1 MDRAG
6 LARVSALH
14 NKWARYSPQGALSVQ
29 CQELNALHSQSVD
42 GAGIKIPERLTKPP
56 EATEPFI
63 IDLLEQAARKF
74 ATEFVQ
80 SKTNLASIPSLNAE
94 EGQKLISQLFKS
106 TQHAVT
112 EYELFEL
119 AYRLAQKY
127 QFDVCPYLGQID
139 WSAITAMQKRAI
151 STTLSLSSI
160 DYPYMWNSLIKSDIL
175 TPRDLYSRS
184 LSSPFSIQRLYSSKE
199 NGLTTFF
206 EYLRMATQDYTRKLL
221 VIQVRHLF
229 FALFSD
235 FNVDLFY
242 RQSDDFP
249 SVSL

>member
-1 MDRAG
+1 MRIIPQNNLFDRAG

-14 NKWARYSPQGALSVQ
+14 NKWARYSPLGALSVE

-42 GAGIKIPERLTKPP
+42 GASIKIPDRLTKPP

-74 ATEFVQ
+74 AAEFIQ
-80 SKTNLASIPSLNAE
+80 SKTNLASIPSLDAG
-94 EGQKLISQLFKS
+94 EGQKLVSQLFKS

-127 QFDVCPYLGQID
+127 QFDLCPYLGQID

-151 STTLSLSSI
+151 STTLSLSSV

-175 TPRDLYSRS
+175 TPQDLYSRS
-184 LSSPFSIQRLYSSKE
+184 LHSPFSIQRLYSSKE

-221 VIQVRHLF
+221 VIQVCLLF
-229 FALFSD
+229 FAPFSD
-235 FNVDLFY
+235 F
-242 RQSDDFP
+242 
-249 SVSL
+249 